1 MLEKLVEDIKVAEN
15 EHGIKIPRVFEIADS
30 YVQDILEWVENEA
43 CLDLAK
49 LEENLIYA
57 GKKSEVYLALIKHYQ
72 KEIDRF
78 DKESRSIILDIYPS
92 DDWRELLQSGYD
104 ATNLAGYLTLLQMDA
119 LTSLIN
125 IVKATSDAERIML
138 CKHAYTIIYEALEK
152 NLYSIVSNNMRRF
165 PERFIDNDVYLDLW
179 KGIRRLAKLLIKKKD
194 AEIIRNT
201 IDSHQRGSFS
211 EQIDAYK
218 KCDYGMSVKSMWA
231 LTRIVDLIQNYI
243 DLINKNI
250 KVGFDEC
257 GKKRENRTRMME
269 EISRELKIDNDPG
282 RILDDEI

>member
-125 IVKATSDAERIML
+125 IEKATSDAERIML
-138 CKHAYTIIYEALEK
+138 CRFFQHCKLVYIIFVFY
-152 NLYSIVSNNMRRF
+152 
-165 PERFIDNDVYLDLW
+165 
-179 KGIRRLAKLLIKKKD
+179 
-194 AEIIRNT
+194 
-201 IDSHQRGSFS
+201 
-211 EQIDAYK
+211 
-218 KCDYGMSVKSMWA
+218 
-231 LTRIVDLIQNYI
+231 
-243 DLINKNI
+243 
-250 KVGFDEC
+250 
-257 GKKRENRTRMME
+257 
-269 EISRELKIDNDPG
+269 
-282 RILDDEI
+282 